1 MVNIGI
7 IGLGLMG
14 GSIAKALKKYD
25 IAEKIYGFTKSK
37 TTAKEIKKL
46 NLVDEVLSLEDLKK
60 KSDLIILAIPVD
72 SILDMMNNLK
82 DISSTTSIIDFGSTK
97 SIIVE
102 NIPQSIR
109 KNFIAAHPMTG
120 NEKFGPKA
128 AMSDLYEGTT
138 IVFCDLEDND
148 EYHIK
153 KVYKI
158 FQKIGMR
165 IIRMNSKEHDI
176 HACYMSHLPHLIS
189 FSLANTVMSHEDPK
203 SIIALAAG
211 GFKDMSR
218 VAKSSPDMWTDIF
231 RQNKNNLLSSLNLFE
246 EHVQKIKLMLEND
259 EYEKMNIW
267 MEKANSLHKI
277 L

>member
-1 MVNIGI
+1 
-7 IGLGLMG
+7 MG
-14 GSIAKALKKYD
+14 GSIAKALRKYD
-25 IAEKIYGFTKSK
+25 IAKQIYGFTRSQ

-46 NLVDEVLSLEDLKK
+46 NLVDEILSLEDFKK

-72 SILDMMNNLK
+72 SILAMMNDLK
-82 DISSTTSIIDFGSTK
+82 DISPTTSIIDFGSTK
-97 SIIVE
+97 SIIVK
-102 NIPQSIR
+102 NIPQCIR

-128 AMSDLYEGTT
+128 AMNDLYEGTT
-138 IVFCDLEDND
+138 IVFCDLEHNN

-165 IIRMNSKEHDI
+165 IIRMNSTEHDI

-218 VAKSSPDMWTDIF
+218 VAKSSPHMWTDIF
-231 RQNKNNLLSSLNLFE
+231 RQNKDNLLSSLNLFE
-246 EHVQKIKLMLEND
+246 EHIQNIKSMLEND
-259 EYEKMNIW
+259 DYDKMNAW